1 MPGVSAVPQGSCG
14 AISRDLGYPATAPP
28 PHSNPVCSARRSSR
42 MHEMASVRTDL
53 TEGPL
58 MEAQPDRA
66 TVEAAVEA
74 RALRVETTSG
84 EPIVADASLRLAPG
98 EALG

>member
-1 MPGVSAVPQGSCG
+1 MSGLSAVPRVSCG
-14 AISRDLGYPATAPP
+14 GSSRNSGYPATAPP

-58 MEAQPDRA
+58 REAQPDRA
-66 TVEAAVEA
+66 TVEPAVEA

-98 EALG
+98 E